1 MFTGQVLPARVQQ
14 AIIRAARNMID
25 HHGAR
30 AAKVA
35 QLRGD
40 NLFAC
45 GRYDTAETWKQIAAA
60 IGELQRRA
68 ASASRQTPHERAAQ
82 PDRAR
87 AGTLPVAATHS
98 AIGE

>member
-1 MFTGQVLPARVQQ
+1 MFTGQVRPAPVQP
-14 AIIRAARNMID
+14 AIIRAARHMID

-35 QLRGD
+35 KLRGD

-68 ASASRQTPHERAAQ
+68 PSASRQTPQARAAQ
-82 PDRAR
+82 PDRSD
-87 AGTLPVAATHS
+87 AGIAAMHS

>member
-1 MFTGQVLPARVQQ
+1 MFTGQVRPPPVQV
-14 AIIRAARNMID
+14 AIIGAARNMID
-25 HHGAR
+25 HHGPR

-35 QLRGD
+35 QLWGD

-68 ASASRQTPHERAAQ
+68 PSVSRQTPQERV
-82 PDRAR
+82 AR
-87 AGTLPVAATHS
+87 RTERTWELRRSP
-98 AIGE
+98 IGE